1 MTAQYNNTT
10 FTAAAQQQR
19 PALGIVGS
27 ILYVGY
33 GSMGDCPFYHG
44 WLVGVPINNPAS
56 VTAWAAGAIGNT
68 SIWGGS
74 IWGVGGIASD
84 GTNPFVTTG
93 NTQFT
98 GGTWCGGEAVIRFQP
113 GPSL

>member
-1 MTAQYNNTT
+1 MIAD
-10 FTAAAQQQR
+10 R
-19 PALGIVGS
+19 
-27 ILYVGY
+27 
-33 GSMGDCPFYHG
+33 YHG

-56 VTAWAAGAIGNT
+56 VTAWAAGAIGNV

-93 NTQFT
+93 NTQS
-98 GGTWCGGEAVIRFQP
+98 
-113 GPSL
+113 SLEGSGAAAKQ